1 MYNPGQ
7 EMSSINFGAII
18 GGTLNAVVTAQ
29 SQSANTT
36 VDFIKKVGFEKKQ
49 IQDEDGTKRQADVPI
64 NVAFTYDKE
73 VSPAQFKTINKW
85 NVKVKKG
92 GTGYQSADKA
102 SYSLS
107 VNGTELT
114 IKELKI
120 ESGSITSIEIEEL
133 PQDISLQDGAKV
145 TLKYEG
151 ERAASAEDAELVMEL
166 NQSYEEVPALIQKM
180 QIQVPLLTMVPI
192 PFIKIDNAEIEF
204 NAKINSVSSQESSS
218 VTDTKVN
225 SGASYGFWTRASINA
240 SVSNQSKHS
249 SSEEVKKDYSLNI
262 KVHAVQDDM
271 PAGVSR
277 ILDMLEDSIIA
288 RPMNAPKESKEP
300 AKVEKSATPK

>member
-36 VDFIKKVGFEKKQ
+36 VDFIKKVGFEKTQ
-49 IQDEDGTKRQADVPI
+49 IEDKDGTKRETEVPI

-85 NVKVKKG
+85 NVKVNEG
-92 GTGYQSADKA
+92 GTGYQSSDKEK
-102 SYSLS
+102 YSLS
-107 VNGTELT
+107 VNETALT
-114 IKELKI
+114 IKEIKVEGGAI
-120 ESGSITSIEIEEL
+120 SSIKIEEL

-145 TLKYEG
+145 TLEYKGDKG
-151 ERAASAEDAELVMEL
+151 ESFKDAELVMEL
-166 NQSYEEVPALIQKM
+166 NQTYEEVPALIQKM

-192 PFIKIDNAEIEF
+192 PFIKIENADIEF
-204 NAKINSVSSQESSS
+204 NAKINSVSNQESSS

-225 SGASYGFWTRASINA
+225 SGVSHGFWTRASINA

-249 SSEEVKKDYSLNI
+249 NSEEVKKDYSLNI

-288 RPMNAPKESKEP
+288 RPMNAPKEP
-300 AKVEKSATPK
+300 AKVEKSDTSN